1 MPSHSA
7 GTRTATAP
15 NPTLNRPTAQKFG
28 PKQGAGCRNLGK
40 IWLKIGCQ
48 MRRLAIKA
56 EYWQKIAVECEKFAK
71 IGYRA
76 QKFRINCSMEQDF
89 VSNWGSEAKFG

>member
-1 MPSHSA
+1 
-7 GTRTATAP
+7 
-15 NPTLNRPTAQKFG
+15 
-28 PKQGAGCRNLGK
+28 
-40 IWLKIGCQ
+40 

-89 VSNWGSEAKFG
+89 VNNWGSEAKFG